1 MKDSKPK
8 SLNKNKIILYQTPL
22 FDRIMAIFTF
32 TFLSLL
38 GIYSLIS
45 DMQDKGNVMFLI
57 IIIIFGIGVRFMHK
71 KTYLLFDP
79 EDNIFIAK
87 HCGATQMSILISDI
101 KSFKLSYHDKQ
112 FNLNIV
118 LKNGDIV
125 KDIRWWN
132 YYDIRKASLFA
143 SHERQADRLYEFC
156 EECNAYL
163 ESRDKKIG

>member
-1 MKDSKPK
+1 
-8 SLNKNKIILYQTPL
+8 
-22 FDRIMAIFTF
+22 
-32 TFLSLL
+32 
-38 GIYSLIS
+38 
-45 DMQDKGNVMFLI
+45 
-57 IIIIFGIGVRFMHK
+57 MHK

-132 YYDIRKASLFA
+132 YYDIRKASLVA

-163 ESRDKKIG
+163 ESRDKKS